1 MLSIVPEIDTFLR
14 ERLGLQLHRG
24 KTHVVNINQGVEF
37 LGAFVKPY
45 RTYISNKTVVRMKQ
59 TIGNLNTKDK
69 THTSFSVN
77 SYLGVLSHSA
87 SYNLRKR
94 IFLNS
99 KVAHAVEFDDAFL
112 KSKPPTIFCPLVR

>member
-1 MLSIVPEIDTFLR
+1 L
-14 ERLGLQLHRG
+14 
-24 KTHVVNINQGVEF
+24 
-37 LGAFVKPY
+37 
-45 RTYISNKTVVRMKQ
+45 KQ
-59 TIGNLNTKDK
+59 TFGNLNTKNK

-99 KVAHAVEFDDAFL
+99 KVARAVDFDDAFL
-112 KSKPPTIFCPLVR
+112 KSKPATAFRPHGVE

>member
-1 MLSIVPEIDTFLR
+1 MKQTGKS
-14 ERLGLQLHRG
+14 LHRG
-24 KTHVVNINQGVEF
+24 KTHVVNISQGVEF

-59 TIGNLNTKDK
+59 TIWNLNTKDK

-99 KVAHAVEFDDAFL
+99 KVARAVEFDDAFL
-112 KSKPPTIFCPLVR
+112 KSKPQTTFRPLVRTC